1 MMHSLRTKRGQ
12 SLVIIALSATA
23 LFGIIALGLDAG
35 RLYFERRDVQN
46 AADAG
51 ALAGAQ
57 ELIPTGVNV
66 GATPAMQ
73 QSARYWAAVY
83 AFKTFND
90 TPGVPNGSYI
100 TSPITVGASQVPAQV
115 TITTPGRNNNPNEI
129 EVQVTYNVPMTFAA
143 VMGFQSQPVTA
154 LAIAHGGFYNKTY
167 TVFGFDSTGSG
178 NSVNDDQNGWGQ
190 IDNGGNGLDM
200 CNVNPAQGKLVSNA
214 KWHAP
219 NPTGQGI
226 NLNGSFYYA
235 QASDTHAVVL
245 YWYGPVSPT
254 TSNIDP
260 APNYEAP
267 AMPNYDGYP
276 SPVANGIRY
285 WHPGRYLRDN
295 ITISSGTNIFLN
307 GIYYL
312 QDSNFTITGGTVS
325 NTYNGGNGGPLY
337 NGVGGYSDLPVDTHG
352 TGMKGV
358 EFVFDGNSSF
368 SASGNA
374 SVFFV
379 APSVVPQGVADSI
392 AFFVKSSDTVSGPS
406 GIVWSE
412 TINNGGFFQVW
423 GTVFDQD
430 ANGSHGTQALLTGVS
445 TQLSP
450 RPLYAVTGSF
460 IAPQADLDNG
470 GLPGTTNT
478 SYTPSSAPNWP
489 APRCTYNAN
498 PAGLLVQYNP
508 NFAPHF
514 KGLAYLVK

>member
-1 MMHSLRTKRGQ
+1 MMNSLRTKRGQ

-46 AADAG
+46 AADAA

-57 ELIPTGVNV
+57 ELIPTGANP
-66 GATPAMQ
+66 GQSPFMQ
-73 QSARYWAAVY
+73 QSARTQAALY

-90 TPGVPNGSYI
+90 TPAGGNYN
-100 TSPITVGASQVPAQV
+100 TSPTTVTAQQVPAEA

-129 EVQVTYNVPMTFAA
+129 IVQVTYNVPMTFASIL
-143 VMGFQSQPVTA
+143 GFQSQPVTA
-154 LAIAHGGFYNKTY
+154 VAIAHGGFYNKTY

-190 IDNGGNGLDM
+190 IDNGLNGTDM
-200 CNVNPAQGKLVSNA
+200 CRVNPNQGKLVSNA

-235 QASDTHAVVL
+235 QASDTHAVIL

-260 APNYEAP
+260 APNYEPP
-267 AMPNYDGYP
+267 AMPNYTGD
-276 SPVANGIRY
+276 STFANGIRY
-285 WHPGRYLRDN
+285 WTPGTFARKN
-295 ITISSGTNIFLN
+295 ITISGGTNIFAN

-312 QDSNFTITGGTVS
+312 QDSNFTITGGTAS
-325 NTYNGGNGGPLY
+325 NTSTGGPLY
-337 NGVGGYSDLPVDTHG
+337 NRLGGYSDLPVDTHS
-352 TGMKGV
+352 TGMNGV

-379 APSVVPQGVADSI
+379 ASSVVPQGVADSI
-392 AFFVKSSDTVSGPS
+392 AFFVKSTDTIQGPS

-412 TINNGGFFQVW
+412 TISSGGFFQVW

-430 ANGSHGTQALLTGVS
+430 NNGSHGTQVLVTGVS
-445 TQLSP
+445 SQLSP
-450 RPLYAVTGSF
+450 RPLYAVTGSL
-460 IAPQADLDNG
+460 IAPQVDLDNG
-470 GLPGTTNT
+470 GLPGTTST
-478 SYTPSSAPNWP
+478 SYMPSSAQNWP
-489 APRCTYNAN
+489 ALPCSYNPN

>member
-46 AADAG
+46 AADAA

-57 ELIPTGVNV
+57 ELIPTGANT
-66 GATPAMQ
+66 GQSPFMQ
-73 QSARYWAAVY
+73 QSARTQAALY

-90 TPGVPNGSYI
+90 TPGSGNYT
-100 TSPITVGASQVPAQV
+100 TSPTTVAASQVPAQA

-129 EVQVTYNVPMTFAA
+129 IVQVTYNVPMTFAA
-143 VMGFQSQPVTA
+143 ILGFQSQPVTA
-154 LAIAHGGFYNKTY
+154 VAIAHGGFYNKTY

-190 IDNGGNGLDM
+190 IDNGANGADM

-245 YWYGPVSPT
+245 YWFGPVSPT

-260 APNYEAP
+260 APNYEPP
-267 AMPNYDGYP
+267 AMPNYIGYP
-276 SPVANGIRY
+276 SPPDINGIRH
-285 WHPGRYLRDN
+285 WHPGLYQRDP
-295 ITISSGTNIFLN
+295 ITISGGTNIFDN

-312 QDSNFTITGGTVS
+312 QDSNFTITGGNVS
-325 NTYNGGNGGPLY
+325 NTLGGGHPYNA
-337 NGVGGYSDLPVDTHG
+337 VGGSSDLPVDTHG
-352 TGMKGV
+352 TGMNGV
-358 EFVFDGNSSF
+358 EFVFSGNSSF

-374 SVFFV
+374 NVFFV
-379 APSVVPQGVADSI
+379 ASSVVPQGVADSI
-392 AFFVKSSDTVSGPS
+392 AFFIKSSDTISGPS

-412 TINNGGFFQVW
+412 TVNPTGFFQVW

-430 ANGSHGTQALLTGVS
+430 TNGSHGTQVLVTGVS
-445 TQLSP
+445 SQLAP
-450 RPLYAVTGSF
+450 RPLYAVTGSL
-460 IAPQADLDNG
+460 IAPQVDLDNG
-470 GLPGTTNT
+470 GLPGTTST
-478 SYTPSSAPNWP
+478 SYMPSTATNWP
-489 APRCTYNAN
+489 AQPCYYHAN

>member
-1 MMHSLRTKRGQ
+1 MMHSLRSKRGQ

-57 ELIPTGVNV
+57 ELIPTGANV
-66 GATPAMQ
+66 GASPVMQ
-73 QSARYWAAVY
+73 QNARSQAAIY
-83 AFKTFND
+83 SFKTFND
-90 TPGVPNGSYI
+90 TPSSGNYT
-100 TSPITVGASQVPAQV
+100 TSPTTVAASQAPVQA

-129 EVQVTYNVPMTFAA
+129 IVQVTYNVPMTFAA
-143 VMGFQSQPVTA
+143 ILGFQSQPVTA
-154 LAIAHGGFYNKTY
+154 TAIAHGGFYNKTY

-190 IDNGGNGLDM
+190 IDNGANGSDM

-219 NPTGQGI
+219 NPVATGV
-226 NLNGSFYYA
+226 NLNGTFYYA

-260 APNYEAP
+260 APNYEPP
-267 AMPNYDGYP
+267 AMPNYSGYG
-276 SPVANGIRY
+276 SPPDINGIRH
-285 WHPGRYLRDN
+285 WHPGLYQHDP
-295 ITISSGTNIFLN
+295 ITINSGTNIFDN

-312 QDSNFTITGGTVS
+312 LDSNFTITGGTVS
-325 NTYNGGNGGPLY
+325 NTWNGGTGGPRY
-337 NGVGGYSDLPVDTHG
+337 NAVGGTSDMPVDTHG

-379 APSVVPQGVADSI
+379 ASSVVPQGIADSV
-392 AFFVKSSDTVSGPS
+392 AFFIKSSDTISGPS
-406 GIVWSE
+406 GFVWTE
-412 TINNGGFFQVW
+412 AITNAGFFQVW

-430 ANGSHGTQALLTGVS
+430 TNGSHGTQVLVTGVS
-445 TQLSP
+445 SQLSP
-450 RPLYAVTGSF
+450 RPLYAITGSL
-460 IAPQADLDNG
+460 IAPQVDLDNG
-470 GLPGTTNT
+470 GLPGTTST

-489 APRCTYNAN
+489 LGPCSYHAN

-508 NFAPHF
+508 NYAPHF
-514 KGLAYLVK
+514 KGLSYLVK

>member
-46 AADAG
+46 AADAA

-57 ELIPTGVNV
+57 ELIPTGANA
-66 GATPAMQ
+66 GQSPAMQ
-73 QSARYWAAVY
+73 QSARTQAALY

-90 TPGVPNGSYI
+90 TPDGGNYN
-100 TSPITVGASQVPAQV
+100 TSPTTVAASQVPAQA

-129 EVQVTYNVPMTFAA
+129 IVQVTYNVPMTFASIL
-143 VMGFQSQPVTA
+143 GFQSQPVTA
-154 LAIAHGGFYNKTY
+154 VAIAHGGFFNKTY
-167 TVFGFDSTGSG
+167 TIFGFDSTGSG

-190 IDNGGNGLDM
+190 VDNGANGSDM
-200 CNVNPAQGKLVSNA
+200 CRTNPAQGKLVSNA

-219 NPTGQGI
+219 NPTQQGV
-226 NLNGSFYYA
+226 NLNGTFYYA

-245 YWYGPVSPT
+245 YWFGPVSPT
-254 TSNIDP
+254 TSGIEP
-260 APNYEAP
+260 APNYEPP
-267 AMPNYDGYP
+267 AMPNYDGYHQDL
-276 SPVANGIRY
+276 NGIRY
-285 WHPGRYLRDN
+285 YYPGRYVRDP
-295 ITISSGTNIFLN
+295 ITINGGTNIFAN

-312 QDSNFTITGGTVS
+312 QDSDFTITGGNVS
-325 NTYNGGNGGPLY
+325 NTPPPGGGPRY
-337 NGVGGYSDLPVDTHG
+337 NAVGGTSGLPVDTHG
-352 TGMKGV
+352 TGMNGV

-379 APSVVPQGVADSI
+379 ASSVVPQGVADSI
-392 AFFVKSSDTVSGPS
+392 AFFIKSSDTISGPS

-412 TINNGGFFQVW
+412 TVNPGGFFQVW

-430 ANGSHGTQALLTGVS
+430 SNGSHGTQVLVTGVS
-445 TQLSP
+445 TQLNP
-450 RPLYAVTGSF
+450 RPLYAVTGSL
-460 IAPQADLDNG
+460 IAPQVDLDNG
-470 GLPGTTNT
+470 GLPGTTST

-489 APRCTYNAN
+489 AGPCGYNPN

>member
-66 GATPAMQ
+66 GASPAMQ
-73 QSARYWAAVY
+73 QSARTQAAVF
-83 AFKTFND
+83 AFKTFSD
-90 TPGVPNGSYI
+90 TPGSGNYT
-100 TSPITVGASQVPAQV
+100 TSPTTVAASQVPAQA

-129 EVQVTYNVPMTFAA
+129 IVQVTYNVPMTFAA
-143 VMGFQSQPVTA
+143 ILGFQSQPVTA
-154 LAIAHGGFYNKTY
+154 VAIAHGGFYNKTY

-200 CNVNPAQGKLVSNA
+200 CRVNPAQGKLVSNA

-245 YWYGPVSPT
+245 YWFGQVSPT

-267 AMPNYDGYP
+267 AMPNYDGYHQDLG
-276 SPVANGIRY
+276 GIRY
-285 WHPGRYLRDN
+285 WYPGLYKGSSDN
-295 ITISSGTNIFLN
+295 ITISGGTNVFNN
-307 GIYYL
+307 GIYYF
-312 QDSNFTITGGTVS
+312 QDANFTITGGNVS
-325 NTYNGGNGGPLY
+325 NTSTGLPRYNA
-337 NGVGGYSDLPVDTHG
+337 VGGHSYLPVDTHG
-352 TGMKGV
+352 TGMDGV

-379 APSVVPQGVADSI
+379 ASSVVPQGVADSI
-392 AFFVKSSDTVSGPS
+392 AFFVKSSDTISGPG

-412 TINNGGFFQVW
+412 TVNPGGFFQVW

-430 ANGSHGTQALLTGVS
+430 TNGSHGTQALITGVS

-470 GLPGTTNT
+470 GLPGTTSA

-489 APRCTYNAN
+489 APLCNYNAN

>member
-1 MMHSLRTKRGQ
+1 MLHSLRTKRGQ

-73 QSARYWAAVY
+73 QNARYQAAVY
-83 AFKTFND
+83 AFETFND

-100 TSPITVGASQVPAQV
+100 TSPITVGASQIPAQV

-154 LAIAHGGFYNKTY
+154 LAIAHGGFFNKTY

-190 IDNGGNGLDM
+190 IDNGLNGTDM
-200 CNVNPAQGKLVSNA
+200 CRVNPAQGKLVSNA

-219 NPTGQGI
+219 NPTGEGI

-245 YWYGPVSPT
+245 YWFGPVSPT

-267 AMPNYDGYP
+267 AMPNYDGGHQDLG
-276 SPVANGIRY
+276 GIRY
-285 WHPGRYLRDN
+285 WYPGLYKGSSDN
-295 ITISSGTNIFLN
+295 ITINGGTNVFYN
-307 GIYYL
+307 GIYYF
-312 QDSNFTITGGTVS
+312 QDANFTITGGNVS
-325 NTYNGGNGGPLY
+325 NTPTGLPRYNA
-337 NGVGGYSDLPVDTHG
+337 VGGWSGLPVDTHG
-352 TGMKGV
+352 TGMNGV

-379 APSVVPQGVADSI
+379 ASSVVPQGVADSI
-392 AFFVKSSDTVSGPS
+392 AFFIKSSDTISGPS

-430 ANGSHGTQALLTGVS
+430 ANGSHGTQALLTAVS

-450 RPLYAVTGSF
+450 PLYAVTGSF

-470 GLPGTTNT
+470 GLPGTTNS
-478 SYTPSSAPNWP
+478 SYMPSSAPNWP
-489 APRCTYNAN
+489 ALPCNYQAN

-514 KGLAYLVK
+514 RGLAYLVK

>member
-46 AADAG
+46 AADAA

-57 ELIPTGVNV
+57 ELIPTGANP
-66 GATPAMQ
+66 GQSPTMQ
-73 QSARYWAAVY
+73 RSARTQAALY

-90 TPGVPNGSYI
+90 TPAGGDYT
-100 TSPITVGASQVPAQV
+100 TSPTTVTAQQVPAQA

-129 EVQVTYNVPMTFAA
+129 IVQVTYNVPMTFASIL
-143 VMGFQSQPVTA
+143 GFQSQPVTA
-154 LAIAHGGFYNKTY
+154 VAIAHGGFYNKTY
-167 TVFGFDSTGSG
+167 TIFGFDSTGSG

-190 IDNGGNGLDM
+190 VDNGGNGSSDM
-200 CNVNPAQGKLVSNA
+200 CRVNPAQGKLVSNA

-219 NPTGQGI
+219 NPTSPGV
-226 NLNGSFYYA
+226 NLNGTFYYA

-245 YWYGPVSPT
+245 YWFGQVSPT

-260 APNYEAP
+260 APNYEPP
-267 AMPNYDGYP
+267 AMPSYP
-276 SPVANGIRY
+276 GGPSAPVAGITHY
-285 WHPGRYLRDN
+285 HPGVYLGN
-295 ITISSGTNIFLN
+295 AASINISSGTNIFDN
-307 GIYYL
+307 GIYYF
-312 QDSNFTITGGTVS
+312 QDANFTITGGSVS
-325 NTYNGGNGGPLY
+325 NTLNGGHPY
-337 NGVGGYSDLPVDTHG
+337 NAVGGWSDLPVDTHG
-352 TGMKGV
+352 TGMNGV
-358 EFVFDGNSSF
+358 EFVFSGNSSF

-374 SVFFV
+374 NVFFV
-379 APSVVPQGVADSI
+379 ASSVVPQGVADSI
-392 AFFVKSSDTVSGPS
+392 AFFIKSSDTISGPS

-412 TINNGGFFQVW
+412 TVNPGGFFQVW

-430 ANGSHGTQALLTGVS
+430 NNGSHGTQVLITGVS
-445 TQLSP
+445 TQLNP
-450 RPLYAVTGSF
+450 RPLYAVTGSL
-460 IAPQADLDNG
+460 IAPQVDLDNG
-470 GLPGTTNT
+470 GLPGTTST

-489 APRCTYNAN
+489 AGPCGYRAN

-508 NFAPHF
+508 NYAPHF